1 MDATRIDG
9 RYRSG
14 GLRRRERSAVLARL
28 HRSLEGWAPRMRMRF
43 WRRPPLPAEKRHALE
58 LWIRRRFLVLEHDP
72 MVAIIGAVA
81 RLTDEGMD
89 QAAAIQLVVEILG
102 EGTPA
107 AP

>member
-1 MDATRIDG
+1 
-9 RYRSG
+9 
-14 GLRRRERSAVLARL
+14 
-28 HRSLEGWAPRMRMRF
+28 MRMRF
-43 WRRPPLPAEKRHALE
+43 WRRLPLSAEKRHALE
-58 LWIRRRFLVLEHDP
+58 QWIQLRFLVLEHDP

-102 EGTPA
+102 EGPPA

>member
-1 MDATRIDG
+1 
-9 RYRSG
+9 
-14 GLRRRERSAVLARL
+14 
-28 HRSLEGWAPRMRMRF
+28 MRF
-43 WRRPPLPAEKRHALE
+43 WRRPPLLAEKRHELE

-102 EGTPA
+102 DGTPA